1 MAPTQMPKFASTLPS
16 LLDGLVVLASVRVS
30 ALLRGILRLD
40 GLRGILRP
48 EIILIS
54 LRGN

>member
-1 MAPTQMPKFASTLPS
+1 MAPTQLPQFASTLPS
-16 LLDGLVVLASVRVS
+16 FLDGLVVLASVRVS
-30 ALLRGILRLD
+30 ALLRGILRLV